1 MAQITTYFTS
11 SSGGGISG
19 SGAAGE
25 VAFFTAATVLDSG
38 SNLAWDDTN
47 RRLSLN
53 GPNTVGSTLVIA
65 GDGYTDATS
74 AIDVRTSL
82 TYGDIMVFKV
92 YDNGRIDSQ
101 VLSGTGSGGRKNVSI
116 GIDAGLNI
124 SSGQQNTLIGEF
136 AGSAISTGSSNTY
149 IGALA
154 GSSSSGSGNSGSD
167 NTVVGYGSL
176 RTTGSSSSNTVVG
189 SNSGVLGAS
198 NQSIVPSTCVYV
210 GQSIKSGNTSGT
222 VSNEIVIGQGVVGA
236 GDNTTTIGNSSCV
249 SCFISGNVVPELGM
263 TIPDGT
269 NITFDD
275 GTGTKIG
282 TSAAEKF
289 AFWNATPKVQPAT
302 GNITA
307 AAYFHVNSNAI
318 HINDTFGGYT
328 LAQVVGALQQI
339 GILA

>member
-53 GPNTVGSTLVIA
+53 GPYTVGSTLVIA

-82 TYGDIMVFKV
+82 TYGDITVFKV

-101 VLSGTGSGGRKNVSI
+101 VLSGTGTSLRGNVGLGMDACDAITTGQSNTGVGVDALTDVNTGTGNNGFGRGALQNIVSTSNNI
-116 GIDAGLNI
+116 GVGVDAGAFT
-124 SSGQQNTLIGEF
+124 SSFEANDKAGNSIYIGNNTL
-136 AGSAISTGSSNTY
+136 
-149 IGALA
+149 
-154 GSSSSGSGNSGSD
+154 SGNAFTL
-167 NTVVGYGSL
+167 NFT
-176 RTTGSSSSNTVVG
+176 
-189 SNSGVLGAS
+189 
-198 NQSIVPSTCVYV
+198 
-210 GQSIKSGNTSGT
+210 
-222 VSNEIVIGQGVVGA
+222 NEIVIGHGA
-236 GDNTTTIGNSSCV
+236 TGLGENTTVIGNGSCLSCV
-249 SCFISGNVVPELGM
+249 INGNVVPTLGM
-263 TIPDGT
+263 SFDSGA

-275 GTGTKIG
+275 GTGTIIG
-282 TSAAEKF
+282 TDPAEKF
-289 AFWNATPKVQPAT
+289 AFWGKTPKVQPAT

-307 AAYFHVNSNAI
+307 AAYSHVNSNAI
-318 HINDTFGGYT
+318 HVNDTFGGYT
-328 LAQVVGALQQI
+328 LAQVVGALRQI